1 MDTSGCCGPNSAL
14 RYKFITPTEYVRAL
28 GRQHLTQYRICK
40 EPNVTCFSVP
50 LQTGIRPVPRR
61 SSIKRTE
68 R

>member
-1 MDTSGCCGPNSAL
+1 MDTSGGCGPSSAL
-14 RYKFITPTEYVRAL
+14 RWEFITPPGYAGAL
-28 GRQHLTQYRICK
+28 GRQRLTYSRIGK

-61 SSIKRTE
+61 SRIKRTE